1 MKIFIT
7 GASGFVGGALA
18 KSLSKNHTVTAM
30 SRSERSDALITACG
44 ATPVRCTLGAVDP
57 ALLEGIDAVIH
68 AAAKVEEFG
77 KYKDFWAINV
87 EGTKQ
92 LLDAAKHAAVAR
104 FIHIGT
110 EASIFYGQHMRDIN
124 ETEPLAFKSPYA
136 YSRTK
141 AYAEQAVLTANETKA
156 GFTAISIRPRLVWGP
171 GDKTVLPAVAEMVR
185 AGKFMWL
192 DGGHMLTSSTHIDNL
207 VHGVTLALS
216 KGTGGEAYFVTDD
229 QNMPIRDFLSGLL
242 ATKNIVI
249 PDKSAPGW
257 IVGLLARACEATWH
271 LFRLKG
277 MPPLTRFP
285 VDMTR
290 RECTISINKAKD
302 ELGYRP
308 VISVDQGMASL
319 AGAERPSCGT
329 TM

>member
-18 KSLSKNHTVTAM
+18 KSLSKDHTVLAM
-30 SRSERSDALITACG
+30 SRSERSDTLIKENG
-44 ATPVRCTLGAVDP
+44 ATPVRCSLGTIDP
-57 ALLEGIDAVIH
+57 GLLEGIDAVIH

-77 KYKDFWAINV
+77 RFKDFWTINV

-92 LLDAAKHAAVAR
+92 LLDAAKHAAVSR

-110 EASIFYGQHMRDIN
+110 EASVFHGQHMHEID

-141 AYAEQAVLTANETKA
+141 AYAEEAVLAANEPKA
-156 GFTAISIRPRLVWGP
+156 GFTALSIRPRLVWGP
-171 GDKTVLPAVAEMVR
+171 GDTTVLPAIAAMVSE
-185 AGKFMWL
+185 GKFMWL

-207 VHGVTLALS
+207 VHGVTLALT
-216 KGTGGEAYFVTDD
+216 KGAGGEAYFVTDD
-229 QNMPIRDFLSGLL
+229 ENRTMRGFLTALL
-242 ATKNIVI
+242 ATQNITI

-257 IVGLLARACEATWH
+257 MVSIAARLFEAIWH
-271 LFRLKG
+271 LLLLKS

-290 RECTISINKAKD
+290 RECTIVIDKAKT
-302 ELGYRP
+302 ELGYIP
-308 VISVDQGMASL
+308 VIAVSDGMKAL
-319 AGAERPSCGT
+319 AAAQARAKSRA
-329 TM
+329 